1 MKKIGIITFQRA
13 HNYGA
18 ILQAYALQNVLSKNY
33 DTEIIDYRNNQI
45 ENEYKILR
53 ICNKSLKLLI
63 KSIILSMLY
72 IIKNTKR
79 YIKFNK
85 FIKQNIKLTESYK
98 SEKELKKC
106 YPKENIYI
114 TGSDQVWNYDIA
126 GKKIDAYTLNFGDE
140 NIKKIAYAASIGTN
154 ELNKNN
160 IEKYIKNISKI
171 DFISVREKNAQK
183 YLNKIIDKPVEV
195 TLDPTLL
202 LTGEEWNKLLLKEK
216 AKYKGYILGYT
227 VASDIKEY
235 SKILNYLSS
244 KTGKKII
251 HFDKNNKNIKNVLR
265 NAYTTDPI
273 EFLQLIKN
281 ADYVIATSFHAT
293 VFSILFHKKFW
304 IIPPQKTSSRMISL
318 LEMLGLK
325 NRIIESFDE
334 FTKRNYDEDIDYNK
348 IEEELKAKREKSKNW
363 LNNAI
368 KS

>member
-18 ILQAYALQNVLSKNY
+18 ILQAYALQNILSKNY
-33 DTEIIDYRNNQI
+33 DTEIIDYRNNEI
-45 ENEYKILR
+45 EKEYKILKIR
-53 ICNKSLKLLI
+53 NKSLKSFI
-63 KSIILSMLY
+63 KSTVLSILY
-72 IIKNTKR
+72 IVKNTKR
-79 YIKFNK
+79 YLKFNK

-98 SEKELKKC
+98 SEKNLKEK
-106 YPKENIYI
+106 YPQKDIYI

-126 GKKIDAYTLNFGDE
+126 GRKIDAYTLNFGDE
-140 NIKKIAYAASIGTN
+140 SIKKISYAASIGTN

-160 IEKYIKNISKI
+160 IKKYIENISKLN
-171 DFISVREKNAQK
+171 FISVREKNAQT
-183 YLNKIIDKPVEV
+183 YLNKIIEKPVEV

-202 LTGEEWNKLLLKEK
+202 LTGKEWNDLLLNEK

-227 VASDIKEY
+227 VSNDIKEY

-251 HFDKNNKNIKNVLR
+251 HFDKSNRNIKHVLK
-265 NAYTTDPI
+265 NAYATDPI

-304 IIPPQKTSSRMISL
+304 IIPPKKTSSRMISL

-334 FTKRNYDEDIDYNK
+334 FTKSNYDENINYDI
-348 IEEELKAKREKSKNW
+348 IEEELKTKREKSKKW
-363 LNNAI
+363 LDNAI
-368 KS
+368 NS